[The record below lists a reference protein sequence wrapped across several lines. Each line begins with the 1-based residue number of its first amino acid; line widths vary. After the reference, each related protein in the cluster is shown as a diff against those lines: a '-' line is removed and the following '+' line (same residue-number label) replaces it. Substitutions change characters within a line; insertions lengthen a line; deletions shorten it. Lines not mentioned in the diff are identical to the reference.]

1 MLLEHYSQ
9 KIPKQRL
16 EQDKTQY
23 HWVDFPGYARYFFPA
38 VQDSASEKHINKA
51 PEQQPEVIFPNSSSP
66 VLRSLARA
74 VKPNK
79 NRSNIPESSQ
89 VPSPPRSHGNKS
101 WWKKHMKTDIF
112 HFPVAVNFSFPFR
125 RVTSEE
131 EKFNGRT
138 SGNGSGHRDHRTSWA
153 RRDGYRQPGVCGRT
167 EQEPA
172 SAGSWSAHR
181 RTSGSRRQWTWR

>member
-1 MLLEHYSQ
+1 MLGIFFQPCRTAPVKNISTRHRNNN
-9 KIPKQRL
+9 QRL
-16 EQDKTQY
+16 FSQIPLARSSDLLQERLNRTKTAQT
-23 HWVDFPGYARYFFPA
+23 
-38 VQDSASEKHINKA
+38 S
-51 PEQQPEVIFPNSSSP
+51 PNPPKSP
-66 VLRSLARA
+66 VHQEVMETSRD
-74 VKPNK
+74 
-79 NRSNIPESSQ
+79 
-89 VPSPPRSHGNKS
+89 G
-101 WWKKHMKTDIF
+101 KKHMKTDIF